1 MKRIY
6 IPLLIALAVSSCQE
20 ENLQPSSPAIDP
32 EMRFNLM
39 APGARTKASDAGF
52 DKGDKIGIYVT
63 DWVDDETPMPLQV
76 SGNRA
81 NNLPLTFDG
90 EAWTPTKTIYWGKG
104 KSDVYAYYPYLDEV
118 DDVNAQDFSV
128 ALDQNEKGD
137 ETALGGYEASD
148 LLWAKA
154 AGVAQAGGPVT
165 LPMKH
170 VMSKLT
176 VKIVAGEDY
185 VGELPEDATVLLHST
200 VTDARIDLE
209 TGAVVKNPYSGA
221 KTIKMKKI
229 GLRTSNEVQAVV
241 YEAVVVPQMLE
252 TSVPLLEI
260 NSKSVSY
267 LLEDLF
273 NFRPGVAYTYTVT
286 LNTSTTA
293 IKVEIGCELEDW
305 NDTGD
310 DDDEEEGG
318 DDEGDSGDEEDDSAY
333 INLSSEGTAN
343 SYIVSEAG
351 SYKFKAVQGNMDA
364 TVGNVKTV
372 EVLWESFGTDQ
383 APQVG
388 DLIAEASFRNG
399 YICFSTPESFVEGN
413 AVIAAKNSAGKIL
426 WSWHIWLTDVPEV
439 HVYNNKSGIMMDRN
453 LGATTAE
460 AGEVGSLGLMYQWG
474 RKDPFLGSASVSEAI
489 DAASTGTWTYSS
501 STDGMSMIDWFE
513 SNPMSLNYSYNSYS
527 YNEMIKWT
535 LNKSVTD
542 PCPVGWRVPQSG
554 ENGIWTRADMVMT
567 PLDYENYGMYLHA
580 YYPDVVWYPASGYRS
595 ENGQLHN
602 VGVNGYYSAILDED
616 KMGSMY
622 YTRQYLGSDN
632 MSSDLRAAPIRCYRD
647 YEESFLPEVEVPE
660 IVISSARS
668 LSDWGTANSYVV
680 SSAGTYSIAAV
691 KGNSAESVGAA
702 DNALVVW
709 ESFGTDVKPVKG
721 DLISAVKYENGRVYF
736 RTADTFK
743 EGNALIAVKDAKGKI
758 LWSWHIWMTDM
769 PKAQVYYNNAG
780 TMMDRNLGATS
791 ATPGDP
797 DVMGLTYQWGR
808 KDPFM
813 GQLVDD
819 QYKYAESTYL
829 WPAEYNNYQTYD
841 YSISHPTVKISY
853 TPMYD
858 TESGK
863 FNEALWQSKK
873 SIYDPCPSGWRVPD
887 GGPDGIWAKAKGE
900 NAEQFFTNHGLNYSG
915 VLGDDKT
922 IFYPVSGDALTSI
935 WSATYDN
942 NDDSIYTFYYYPHG
956 QSYAY
961 WHSGSTS
968 RNYVR
973 CQKDK

>member
-1 MKRIY
+1 M
-6 IPLLIALAVSSCQE
+6 V
-20 ENLQPSSPAIDP
+20 
-32 EMRFNLM
+32 
-39 APGARTKASDAGF
+39 PGARTKASDAGF

-63 DWVDDETPMPLQV
+63 DWVDDKTPMPLQV

-90 EAWTPTKTIYWGKG
+90 EAWTPAKTIYWGKG

-267 LLEDLF
+267 LLEDPF

-489 DAASTGTWTYSS
+489 NAASTGTWTYTS
-501 STDGMSMIDWFE
+501 STDGMNPMDWAE
-513 SNPMSLNYSYNSYS
+513 TNPMSYYNYDTGFTWSS
-527 YNEMIKWT
+527 K
-535 LNKSVTD
+535 KSVSD
-542 PCPVGWRVPQSG
+542 PCPVGWRVPDG
-554 ENGIWTRADMVMT
+554 DKEGFWADADVVRT
-567 PLDYENYGMYLHA
+567 PFDYENYGMNLHA
-580 YYPDVVWYPASGYRS
+580 HYPDIAWYPAAGYRNERGELMATGSGGIYASMSAQGYSHRLGFSGSGFSYTDSHVSIGNNWGSNGWNSGY
-595 ENGQLHN
+595 
-602 VGVNGYYSAILDED
+602 
-616 KMGSMY
+616 
-622 YTRQYLGSDN
+622 
-632 MSSDLRAAPIRCYRD
+632 AASIRCYRD

-660 IVISSARS
+660 IVMSSARS
-668 LSDWGTANSYVV
+668 LSDWGTANSYIV

-813 GQLVDD
+813 GQLVTDK
-819 QYKYAESTYL
+819 YKYAESTYL
-829 WPAEYNNYQTYD
+829 WPAEESGSRNSIDEVIAYPTIAYSVGHTDWLTYD
-841 YSISHPTVKISY
+841 NDRLDFSR
-853 TPMYD
+853 
-858 TESGK
+858 
-863 FNEALWQSKK
+863 WQSKK
-873 SIYDPCPSGWRVPD
+873 TIYDPCPSGWRVPD
-887 GGPDGIWAKAKGE
+887 GGPNGIWAKAAGISDE
-900 NAEQFFTNHGLNYSG
+900 SNGCLNIDYNFSG
-915 VLGDDKT
+915 VFGDDKM
-922 IFYPVSGDALTSI
+922 IYYFQQYDYGVSFLSCTPDEI
-935 WSATYDN
+935 
-942 NDDSIYTFYYYPHG
+942 
-956 QSYAY
+956 Y
-961 WHSGSTS
+961 WHNVYSFGTNGYNQAYVISGSNLGS
-968 RNYVR
+968 KNYVR